1 MNTNYELTYLQ
12 DTYIMLSSIA
22 AFNTIIKQLISRWSS
37 IDGSKTGDTSDFKR
51 CEMIMSVIK
60 WLDKSEWSKAADA
73 IRDTYKEE
81 ADQRKKYYSYGT
93 MEMLYKPNVGD
104 SGIYLSR
111 SHVGKWLS
119 LNLTFLIL
127 YTSSDKDIPRS
138 RFVQEGALV
147 GEEIPEFLYFFKYA
161 GYSVQSS
168 CIELPPS
175 IIEYDLTFIFEYHR
189 SIVITVKASSNTSLT
204 YSWARSKLED
214 RTDFYFVFFKYQ
226 AGSYSV
232 VSDED
237 AQIEMDKEHAGT
249 DIRRV
254 TVYLSEV
261 YSKSSSKPSK
271 FAISDKSRIDLITF
285 YHVRDGKAAFV
296 SMIKG
301 DTKPR
306 YVAEKFSE
314 MLRDSYDM
322 SSNSTTA
329 SMVAELDLK
338 DSGLIG
344 GCEYDIATLFS
355 DRLVDKLT
363 YYEECRD
370 STSKKHLKYDYSDKL
385 KKCSDKPKL
394 YPDIDRHD
402 PPTLLIINIDNK
414 CRVVAFKSFIK
425 EILHNI
431 GYKAVSEKISENWI
445 RCSKKSVSDLD
456 TSSCSIIFERHI
468 LKSIR
473 SSIPK

>member
-1 MNTNYELTYLQ
+1 MNTNYESTYLQ
-12 DTYIMLSSIA
+12 DTYILLSSIA
-22 AFNTIIKQLISRWSS
+22 AFNTTIKQLISRWSS
-37 IDGSKTGDTSDFKR
+37 IDGSKADDTSDFKR

-60 WLDKSEWSKAADA
+60 RLDKSEWSKAADA
-73 IRDTYKEE
+73 MRNAYKVE

-93 MEMLYKPNVGD
+93 MEMLYRPNVGD

-119 LNLTFLIL
+119 LNLTFLIS
-127 YTSSDKDIPRS
+127 YTSTHKDIPSS
-138 RFVQEGALV
+138 RFIQEGALI
-147 GEEIPEFLYFFKYA
+147 GEEIPEFLYCFKYA

-175 IIEYDLTFIFEYHR
+175 IIQYDLTFIFEYHR
-189 SIVITVKASSNTSLT
+189 SIVITVKAASNTSLT

-237 AQIEMDKEHAGT
+237 AHIVIDKEHAGT
-249 DIRRV
+249 DKRRA
-254 TVYLSEV
+254 TIYLSEV
-261 YSKSSSKPSK
+261 YSKSSRKPSK
-271 FAISDKSRIDLITF
+271 FVISDKSRIDLITF
-285 YHVRDGKAAFV
+285 YHMRDGKAAFV

-314 MLRDSYDM
+314 MLRDSYEM
-322 SSNSTTA
+322 TSNSTTA

-338 DSGLIG
+338 DSGLKG
-344 GCEYDIATLFS
+344 GSVYDIDTLFC

-370 STSKKHLKYDYSDKL
+370 STSKIHLKYEYSDEL
-385 KKCSDKPKL
+385 KNCSDKPKL
-394 YPDIDRHD
+394 YPDIDRRD

-425 EILHNI
+425 EILHDI
-431 GYKAVSEKISENWI
+431 GYKAVSEKISGNWFG
-445 RCSKKSVSDLD
+445 CSKTSFSDLD
-456 TSSCSIIFERHI
+456 TSSASIIFERLI